1 MKDKIIA
8 LLIAVVFMA
17 GSAGCSPQ
25 KNAEGVTN
33 AGSAEVEYPL
43 AVTDS
48 LGNKMVIEQEP
59 QRIISLALGSDEII
73 FEIVNKSRIKALSY
87 LSKDPG
93 LSNIAGSVGDIETIG
108 TNSELVIAAQP
119 DIVFVTTWSD
129 ADFIKQIR
137 EAGITVYAFS
147 SPVGIET
154 VKDVI
159 KEIAYVLNVVEEGR
173 NLIAW
178 MDGKL
183 EDIKSKLA
191 GIAPGSEKSVMS
203 LDSFY
208 YTYGKQT
215 TFDSLAQHAGVI
227 NLAAE
232 RGMEMWV
239 LVSKEQIIDM
249 DPEMI
254 LLPSWSY
261 EGFDAVKFADEFK
274 NDKSLAGVSAIVNS
288 DVFSLPEAHMT
299 SLSQYMVLGVEDIAR
314 AAYPE
319 MFD

>member
-1 MKDKIIA
+1 MRHKIIA
-8 LLIAVVFMA
+8 LVMAIVLTAGFSGCAARKTSEGSTNDESAV
-17 GSAGCSPQ
+17 
-25 KNAEGVTN
+25 TI
-33 AGSAEVEYPL
+33 YPL
-43 AVTDS
+43 TVTDS
-48 LGNKMVIEQEP
+48 LGNEMVIEKEP
-59 QRIISLALGSDEII
+59 ERIISLALGSDEII
-73 FEIVNKSRIKALSY
+73 FELVQKSRIKALSY

-93 LSNIAGSVGDIETIG
+93 LSNIAGKVGDVETMG

-129 ADFIKQIR
+129 VDFIKQIR

-147 SPVGIET
+147 SPSSIET

-159 KEIAYVLNVVEEGR
+159 KEIAYVLNAAGEGR
-173 NLIAW
+173 DLIAW

-183 EDIKSKLA
+183 ETVETKLEA
-191 GIAPGSEKSVMS
+191 LAPGSEKKAMS

-208 YTYGKQT
+208 YTYGKGT
-215 TFDSLAQHAGVI
+215 TFDSLAKHAGVI

-239 LVSKEQIIDM
+239 LVSKEQVVDM
-249 DPEMI
+249 DPDII

-261 EGFDAVKFADEFK
+261 EGFDAGKFAEEFK
-274 NDKSLAGVSAIVNS
+274 NDRSLAGVNAIVNGE
-288 DVFSLPEAHMT
+288 VFSLPEAHTT
-299 SLSQYMVLGVEDIAR
+299 SLSQYMVLGVEDIAK

-319 MFD
+319 LFD